1 MRRWRRWDGAIIRMM
16 AQVLT
21 FPEPIASLA
30 VHRAGRE
37 KFSDQDYWAFCEAN
51 PKLRMERTAQG
62 EIIIVPPAGGDSDF
76 RTSEVITE
84 LKIWARRDGRGQ
96 SFASSVQFFLPDG
109 SGLSP
114 DAAWVSNESLSR
126 LTKQQR
132 KKFLRLAPE
141 FVVEVLSP
149 SDNLTEAKAKM
160 ETWIGNGVQLA
171 WLIDGDAETVY
182 IYRHGHPPK
191 TRRRLRELAGEGP
204 VAGFVLNLAR
214 IWEGL

>member
-1 MRRWRRWDGAIIRMM
+1 M
-16 AQVLT
+16 QVLT
-21 FPEPIASLA
+21 FPEPISSLA
-30 VHRAGRE
+30 VHRPGRE
-37 KFSDQDYWAFCEAN
+37 KFSDKDYWAFCEAN
-51 PKLRMERTAQG
+51 PELRIERTAQG
-62 EIIIVPPAGGDSDF
+62 EIVIVPPAGGDSDF

-114 DAAWVSNESLSR
+114 DTAWVSNESLSR
-126 LTKQQR
+126 LTKQQG

-149 SDNLTEAKAKM
+149 SDHLTEVKAKM
-160 ETWIGNGVQLA
+160 ETWIANGVRLA

-182 IYRHGHPPK
+182 IYRPGHPPK
-191 TRRRLRELAGEGP
+191 TRRRLKELAGEGP
-204 VAGFVLNLAR
+204 VAGFVLNLAP